1 MTAPTTKNPRN
12 ASPTIMSSSTTGH
25 LPTPARGS
33 GVAPRYPRR
42 AAAFEKRPT
51 LVALVF
57 ALVTAGAAH
66 AGDPPRTIT
75 PDPLRYVSPSRTYDT
90 EHTALDLDVDLQ
102 ARRIAGHVTHT
113 VRALRDGLAE
123 VRMNCVGLSID
134 SVTVDGKRARFDYPV
149 AADQST
155 SWLAGASA
163 GTADDQLVVSCN
175 PPLARGAKAA
185 VRVYYSGN
193 PEIGLYWIR
202 PEKGIPDKRYEVWS
216 QGEGEDNRYWIPC
229 NDYPNDK
236 ATFEGRFRVPKGYT
250 AISNG
255 ALVDKHDVGN
265 KTEFYWKLDQP
276 QVSYLIVLTVA
287 EYKILEQKSGNVPLQ
302 YVVPPGTDDATILRG
317 YGLTPDMV
325 AYFEKEIGIPYPY
338 AKYAQI
344 SVQDYIYGGMEN
356 TSATVMNIR
365 TLYDERAEL
374 TRTEQNL
381 VAHELAHQWWGD
393 MLTCREWSHMWLNEG
408 FATYYAYLYKEY
420 HDGDDAFRYQ
430 MMGAHDDVTKADDT
444 DPRPM
449 VVDFFNRTDARNNA
463 LVYVKGASVLH
474 MLRAILGDDL
484 YRETIRRYGEENKFD
499 VVDTQDLMRA
509 VREVT
514 GENLDWFFEQWV
526 FLAGHPKFKVS
537 KSWDDKSSVLTL
549 KVEQTQKTGGLVPVF
564 RVPVDVEITWDGGS
578 QTHRIQV
585 EDASASY
592 YFSVPAEPRM
602 VVFDKGDWILKTLD
616 FGKLTHES
624 IYELEHG
631 DFMTRVRAAQALAA
645 KGTDA
650 RAVSALRAVVMGDA
664 FWGLRREAALS
675 LGKIDNDAALSA
687 LVEGTAAN
695 DARVRL
701 ACTEALG
708 GYYRNETAASTLE
721 KLVGND
727 RAYGV
732 RAAAVTSLVKAR
744 GTRAS
749 KVCTDALKQES
760 DQGVVRNAALN
771 GLADLNDPAALD
783 RLKPYCTPGNP
794 RVYRNT
800 AIGAYGRL
808 AKQLDKD
815 SDRRRAAEFLYPSLD
830 DWHLRTREATIEALA
845 NIAEPTSV
853 DALRRVAAND
863 GVAEVRERARTAADK
878 VTVASAKTTAGMNA
892 ADVEDLKRR
901 VESLEH
907 ELEAAKKKLAAEP
920 AHTSGSD

>member
-1 MTAPTTKNPRN
+1 M
-12 ASPTIMSSSTTGH
+12 H
-25 LPTPARGS
+25 LPTPAHGRGVDPS
-33 GVAPRYPRR
+33 YPTIG
-42 AAAFEKRPT
+42 AAFEKASTRSRRT
-51 LVALVF
+51 RRTALAVLF
-57 ALVTAGAAH
+57 ATAVLHAAP
-66 AGDPPRTIT
+66 ALAQAADTPRAIT

-90 EHTALDLDVDLQ
+90 EHTAVDLDVDLQ
-102 ARRIAGHVTHT
+102 ARRIAGNVTHT
-113 VRALRDGLAE
+113 VRALRDQLAE
-123 VRMNCVGLSID
+123 IRMNCVGLVVD
-134 SVTVDGKRARFDYPV
+134 SVTVNGRRARFEYPV
-149 AADQST
+149 AANQST

-163 GTADDQLVVSCN
+163 GTADDQIAVVCD
-175 PPLARGAKAA
+175 PPLARGAQAA
-185 VRVYYSGN
+185 VRVYYSGT

-202 PEKGIPDKRYEVWS
+202 PEKGIPEKRYEVWS

-236 ATFEGRFRVPKGYT
+236 ATFEGRYRVPKGYT

-255 ALVDKHDVGN
+255 SLVGTRDVGG
-265 KTEFYWKLDQP
+265 KTEFTWKLEQP
-276 QVSYLIVLTVA
+276 QVSYLIMLAVA
-287 EYKILEQKSGNVPLQ
+287 EYKILEQKAGTVPMQ

-325 AYFEKEIGIPYPY
+325 DYFEKEIGIAYPY

-356 TSATVMNIR
+356 TSATVMNMR
-365 TLYDERAEL
+365 TMYDERAEL

-408 FATYYAYLYKEY
+408 FATYYAYLYKEH

-430 MMGAHDDVTKADDT
+430 MMGAHDDVIKADDT

-474 MLRAILGDDL
+474 MLRMLLGDDL
-484 YRETIRRYGEENKFD
+484 YRETIKHYGETNKFG

-509 VREVT
+509 VRDVT
-514 GENLDWFFEQWV
+514 GENMDWFFEQWA

-537 KSWDDKSSVLTL
+537 KSWDDKTRVLTL
-549 KVEQTQKTGGLVPVF
+549 KVEQAQKVGGLVPVF
-564 RVPVDVEITWDGGS
+564 RVPVDVEITCDGGS
-578 QTHRIQV
+578 ETHRILV
-585 EDASASY
+585 EDASSSY
-592 YFSVPAEPRM
+592 YFSVPKEPEM

-616 FGKLTHES
+616 FPKLAKES
-624 IYELEHG
+624 LYELEHG
-631 DFMTRVRAAQALAA
+631 DFMTRVRAAQVLAT
-645 KGTDA
+645 KGADERT
-650 RAVSALRAVVMGDA
+650 VPALRSVVLGDA

-675 LGKIDNDAALSA
+675 LGKIDNDAALAA
-687 LVEGTAAN
+687 LVDGTSAD

-701 ACTEALG
+701 ACAEALG
-708 GYYRNETAASTLE
+708 GFYRNEKAAAQLE
-721 KLVGND
+721 KLVGSD

-732 RAAAVTSLVKAR
+732 RAGAVTSLVKVR
-744 GTRAS
+744 GNRAS
-749 KVCTDALKQES
+749 KVCVDALKQES
-760 DQGVVRNAALN
+760 DQGIVRNAALN
-771 GLADLNDPAALD
+771 GLADLSDTAVLD
-783 RLKPYCTPGNP
+783 RMKPYCTPGNP

-800 AIGAYGRL
+800 AIGAYARL

-845 NIAEPTSV
+845 VISEPSSV
-853 DALRRVAAND
+853 EQLHRVATND
-863 GVAEVRERARTAADK
+863 HVAEVRDRARNAADRI
-878 VTVASAKTTAGMNA
+878 TADSAKTTARMNA
-892 ADVEDLKRR
+892 SDIEDLKRR

-907 ELEAAKKKLAAEP
+907 ELEAAKKKLAGTPGEM
-920 AHTSGSD
+920 SGSD